1 MIVDLRQ
8 AQQLSQGNCFLDVR
22 LCCIII
28 FYYLQYDIVKYV
40 DTLQPE
46 LGVIGMIIKYVDKPQ
61 PELGVIGMIISEM
74 WSKASIFIRLIPV
87 SLDTH
92 VAGTFVLYIKK
103 QRTITVHVLLIDM
116 LYWIVCALK
125 YELPNIVHLIQVI
138 LLDHRRSMSLDR

>member
-40 DTLQPE
+40 D
-46 LGVIGMIIKYVDKPQ
+46 KPQ

-92 VAGTFVLYIKK
+92 VDGTFVLYIKK
-103 QRTITVHVLLIDM
+103 QITITVHVLLIDM

-125 YELPNIVHLIQVI
+125 YELPNIVHLTQVI